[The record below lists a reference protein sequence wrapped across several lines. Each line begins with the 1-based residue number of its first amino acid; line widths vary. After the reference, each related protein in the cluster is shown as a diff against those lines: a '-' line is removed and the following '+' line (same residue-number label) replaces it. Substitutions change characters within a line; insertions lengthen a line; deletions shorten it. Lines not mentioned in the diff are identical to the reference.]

1 MAMLSTAAYV
11 LTFLSHFIPINIM
24 GFLHYDPSDIVVV
37 VGGFLFGPL
46 TALVISVVVSFVE
59 FITISSTGP
68 IGLIMNVIST
78 FSFACVAAFVYKR
91 KQTLAGAVF
100 ALAAGV
106 VAMTA
111 IMLLWNYIITPLYMA
126 NVSREQVT
134 AMLLPVF
141 LPFNLLKGALNATVT
156 LLLYKPLVTAL
167 RRAHLIAARSGDA
180 ADGSL
185 GGAPQ
190 GKKRA
195 SGKAMMIPA
204 AVVLITCVLLLLAWS
219 GII

>member
-1 MAMLSTAAYV
+1 
-11 LTFLSHFIPINIM
+11 
-24 GFLHYDPSDIVVV
+24 
-37 VGGFLFGPL
+37 
-46 TALVISVVVSFVE
+46 
-59 FITISSTGP
+59 
-68 IGLIMNVIST
+68 VIST
-78 FSFACVAAFVYKR
+78 FSFACVAAFIYKR
-91 KQTLAGAVF
+91 RQSLSGAVF

-111 IMLLWNYIITPLYMA
+111 ILLLWNYIITPLYMV
-126 NVSREQVT
+126 NVSREQVMG
-134 AMLLPVF
+134 MLLPVF

-167 RRAHLIAARSGDA
+167 RRAHLITVRSGDTA
-180 ADGSL
+180 ENSSS
-185 GGAPQ
+185 GAPQ

-219 GII
+219 GVI